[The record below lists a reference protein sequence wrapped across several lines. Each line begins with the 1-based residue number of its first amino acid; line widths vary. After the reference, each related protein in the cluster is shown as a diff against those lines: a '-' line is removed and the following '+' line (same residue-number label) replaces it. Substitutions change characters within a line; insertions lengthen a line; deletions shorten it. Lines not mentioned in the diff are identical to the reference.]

1 MMDCDA
7 DADDAAADATA
18 DDAAGAAAAFND
30 KAGSGSGSGIP
41 EGSGDGGDDVAA
53 AAGVAA
59 DDAVAAAGV
68 AAAVAADGDATG
80 DAIGEASGDATGSL
94 MSPPVLSRQLTV
106 YEMSEEEEED
116 LEEEEV
122 SEYDDDDLTYKKQ
135 QDLEKMLVDI
145 KSEVLLAETK
155 LNNTGK
161 KLLKELLRNKSITK
175 EQQTKINSLFVK
187 TNDLSDEEMNFFK
200 MVVDAEIAC
209 KKVPAE
215 VRRLQEKERRIEDAI
230 DLKLEAALF
239 SRKQKLEQKLERRV
253 DKQVARAKSPA
264 AKRNR
269 K

>member
-1 MMDCDA
+1 
-7 DADDAAADATA
+7 
-18 DDAAGAAAAFND
+18 
-30 KAGSGSGSGIP
+30 
-41 EGSGDGGDDVAA
+41 
-53 AAGVAA
+53 
-59 DDAVAAAGV
+59 
-68 AAAVAADGDATG
+68 
-80 DAIGEASGDATGSL
+80 

-187 TNDLSDEEMNFFK
+187 TKELSDEEMNFFK
-200 MVVDAEIAC
+200 MVVDAEITS
-209 KKVPAE
+209 KKVPDE
-215 VRRLQEKERRIEDAI
+215 IDRLQEKEYRIEFA
-230 DLKLEAALF
+230 LERKVEAAML
-239 SRKQKLEQKLERRV
+239 SRKKKLDSRIAAK
-253 DKQVARAKSPA
+253 VARAKSPA